1 MSDDLNLFK
10 NISTFIFDI
19 DGVLT
24 DGTLLL
30 LKDGLQSRQM
40 HIKDGLGLQMAL
52 SNGYRI
58 AVISGGNAEEAR
70 IRLLKLGVKDV
81 HLKLGDKKQ
90 FVSDYIKEHQLNWEE
105 VLYMGDDLPDLPLMS
120 VVGMSCCPADAVV
133 EIKEA
138 VKYISPINGG
148 WGCVR
153 DVIEKVLKLNDHW
166 HYHPDIHSR

>member
-1 MSDDLNLFK
+1 MSDDLFK
-10 NISTFIFDI
+10 NITAFVFDI

-30 LKDGLQSRQM
+30 LKDGLQARQV
-40 HIKDGLGLQMAL
+40 HIKDGLALQMAL

-70 IRLLKLGVKDV
+70 TRLMKLGVKDV
-81 HLKLGDKKQ
+81 QLKLGDKKQ
-90 FVSDYIKEHQLNWEE
+90 FVSDYISERHINWEE

-120 VVGMSCCPADAVV
+120 VVGMSCCPADAVN

-138 VKYISPINGG
+138 VKYISPVNGG
-148 WGCVR
+148 LGCVR
-153 DVIEKVLKLNDHW
+153 DVIEKVLKLNGHW
-166 HYHPDIHSR
+166 RYHPGIHSL